1 MTLWLSGRA
10 LAANGDGQSL
20 DLFGLAFQILLLV
33 PVGCACWVFPLLS
46 RFENSFASLNRGA
59 VLLALGH
66 MPRSLGMALVVLLAV
81 RLFLRTFTTVFFSPG
96 LVALLCSFLLEPVFR
111 RY

>member
-1 MTLWLSGRA
+1 
-10 LAANGDGQSL
+10 
-20 DLFGLAFQILLLV
+20 
-33 PVGCACWVFPLLS
+33 
-46 RFENSFASLNRGA
+46 

-96 LVALLCSFLLEPVFR
+96 LVALFCSWLLEPVFR
-111 RY
+111 RYSP